1 MSIDA
6 EWSEGYVLA
15 IGPFTHLLE
24 VIVEMVNLSPG
35 GALRGKRRIIGYEGR
50 GV

>member
-15 IGPFTHLLE
+15 IGPFHSL
-24 VIVEMVNLSPG
+24 V
-35 GALRGKRRIIGYEGR
+35 RGYC
-50 GV
+50 